1 MRTRYIP
8 LAILCVVLV
17 VLYFVLM
24 TDDEPPVGPVKDVE
38 IEVESGEV
46 TFSNGKET
54 QTIRAGENLAAR
66 PDGLLAAAT
75 AAATPL
81 PALPTPVPTPTA
93 MPEGVLAVRLVDAL
107 GDPIPN
113 GIIELASKTYES
125 VTSEFLIRDVSA
137 GIYAI
142 QARAEG
148 YQGTTSTVHIPT
160 EDCQVIT
167 LEYLCSFEIF
177 VHSDREQKI
186 PVSGVEFS
194 LIEGPKPPRPPK
206 SLLSAVTE
214 GDFAGNGIL
223 NLRPVGGKIRIDSIE
238 GMQPNGYWVNDRFR
252 ENAAGQP
259 RVELNDIVVGIETRS
274 KEVHSPLS
282 RLRQWDTIALASLSP
297 DSPMS
302 IGGLLFR
309 RGTGTFQCPIFGVE
323 ETPGLQTI
331 RTLVTDETGKCRFEA
346 LSPGLYFV
354 KGAKGISRTVVDPLF
369 PVDCRMNMRLYGE
382 EDNIVSVS
390 VEKKNFPNMRWCYI
404 PNADVRLEGIDRK
417 ILLSDN
423 TGKGG
428 RVLRFQPVPW
438 GRYRITVTPPESLQA
453 EPPSK
458 EIEISVERPQTS
470 LTVDFQVNEGVKVSG
485 IVQREDTKETLADFP
500 VELKVNRSP
509 STQGRATWQ
518 RYALVKTNADGEFQ
532 FEQVL
537 PMPGGYMITSLPAKE
552 SPSMYTDCGKG
563 LRFLDRDDPR
573 AKPEPHFLVTT
584 SDITGIVY
592 SVLPAAITTLMG
604 TVTIADGSPVP
615 DAGLEIEGLDENLI
629 QSDSRTD
636 KEGGFVLSFLLPLSE
651 KPVETALH
659 AILKAEPISKMMFNP
674 EGDPEYSYEDAGLA
688 AESNTPVKFRV
699 GDTIRDIPIVLKQME
714 KGYVLYGKMLTEDGG
729 TPEHPQAVVLQV
741 SQEQKDPIHK
751 ELVHFDRVAL
761 TARVEP
767 NGTYRVEGLQPGPFR
782 LNISSL
788 NPFIAGTPERIT
800 FPLRVSYQS
809 MDVQLEMAPDVK
821 EMRYDVVL
829 KKNSY
834 FHGRV
839 LDENLKPPSIRGLS
853 VWAFSDYSSGQREG
867 FGRINSAGYFVI
879 YVKSGQEYDL
889 VVADDNTLAEYAP
902 RLEKLTP
909 PTENLVLQVKF
920 SEDQK

>member
-8 LAILCVVLV
+8 PAILCVVLV
-17 VLYFVLM
+17 VLYCVLM
-24 TDDEPPVGPVKDVE
+24 TNDETPVGPVKEVQID
-38 IEVESGEV
+38 VESGEV
-46 TFSNGKET
+46 AFSNGKET
-54 QTIRAGENLAAR
+54 RTIRAGER
-66 PDGLLAAAT
+66 LAAAT
-75 AAATPL
+75 APVVPPS
-81 PALPTPVPTPTA
+81 PAPIAIPTPTA
-93 MPEGVLAVRLVDAL
+93 PPEGVLAIRLVDAL
-107 GDPIPN
+107 GDSIPN
-113 GIIELASKTYES
+113 GIIELASQTYES
-125 VTSEFLIRDVSA
+125 AHSEFLVRDVSA
-137 GIYAI
+137 GTYTLS
-142 QARAEG
+142 ARADG
-148 YQGTTSTVHIPT
+148 YQAATQTVEVPAERSI
-160 EDCQVIT
+160 VVT
-167 LEYLCSFEIF
+167 LEYLCTFEIT
-177 VHSDREQKI
+177 VLDNNKAPAAGAQ
-186 PVSGVEFS
+186 VS
-194 LIEGPKPPRPPK
+194 LMEGAKVPRPPK
-206 SLLSAVTE
+206 SSLSVVGKRE
-214 GDFAGNGIL
+214 FAGKGVL
-223 NLRPVGGKIRIDSIE
+223 NLRPIDGRIRIVSIE
-238 GMQPNGYWVNDRFR
+238 GNQPSGYWLDQQSYDLDRERPSVEINDTVV
-252 ENAAGQP
+252 AAKTKSKDQP
-259 RVELNDIVVGIETRS
+259 L
-274 KEVHSPLS
+274 PLS
-282 RLRQWDTIALASLSP
+282 RLRNWDTIALLNSNPNGSTPITALYFEREVKP
-297 DSPMS
+297 
-302 IGGLLFR
+302 
-309 RGTGTFQCPIFGVE
+309 FQCVIFGE
-323 ETPGLQTI
+323 QETHGSTTI
-331 RTLVTDETGKCRFEA
+331 LTSLTDETGKCRFEN
-346 LSPGLYFV
+346 LSPGLYFANA
-354 KGAKGISRTVVDPLF
+354 AKGNERTVTYPLSPVDRSVNMPLF
-369 PVDCRMNMRLYGE
+369 GQ
-382 EDNIVSVS
+382 DNASVGVS
-390 VEKKNFPNMRWCYI
+390 VEKKDFPNRRWCYI
-404 PNADVRLEGIDRK
+404 PNTEVRLEGIDRK
-417 ILLSDN
+417 ILMSNN
-423 TGKGG
+423 TGPGG
-428 RVLRFQPVPW
+428 GSVRFQPLPW
-438 GRYRITVTPPESLQA
+438 GRYRITVIPPESLQA
-453 EPPSK
+453 EPPSR
-458 EIEISVERPQTS
+458 EIEIQVEGPGI
-470 LTVDFQVNEGVKVSG
+470 QVTAEFRTKGDAATAGVKVSG
-485 IVQREDTKETLADFP
+485 IVQREDTKERLADFP
-500 VELKVNRSP
+500 LELKVNCSP

-604 TVTIADGSPVP
+604 TVTMADGSPVP

-839 LDENLKPPSIRGLS
+839 LDENLKPPSI
-853 VWAFSDYSSGQREG
+853 
-867 FGRINSAGYFVI
+867 
-879 YVKSGQEYDL
+879 
-889 VVADDNTLAEYAP
+889 
-902 RLEKLTP
+902 
-909 PTENLVLQVKF
+909 
-920 SEDQK
+920 